1 MNGDLVKK
9 LFEIDAIK
17 VVAEESDYFTYASGK
32 RGPIYTDT
40 RKIIFDHQVRDLFA
54 ERLIG
59 LIKEQCPDLNFIG
72 AMATGA
78 TTLVPYAERLKVIFT
93 YSFLKQSLWKK
104 FNRSLPKN

>member
-17 VVAEESDYFTYASGK
+17 VVADEKDYFTYASGK

-40 RKIIFDHQVRDLFA
+40 RKIIFDHKVRDLFA
-54 ERLIG
+54 DKLIS
-59 LIKEQCPDLNFIG
+59 LIKEQDLDLNFIG

-78 TTLVPYAERLKVIFT
+78 ITLGAITAE
-93 YSFLKQSLWKK
+93 
-104 FNRSLPKN
+104 

>member
-78 TTLVPYAERLKVIFT
+78 ITLGAITAERLKSHFFYIRSSSN
-93 YSFLKQSLWKK
+93 YSTIHY
-104 FNRSLPKN
+104 